1 MAEVLF
7 VVTSHAQLGATGKAT
22 GLWLEELAA
31 PWYAVQDAGHLPTLA
46 SPQGGRVPVDP
57 GSDQPGQARP
67 TSVERFLNDP
77 EAMYMLDNARP
88 LADMRWQEFEAFFLP
103 GGHGVMWDLPD
114 DTRLAQMLGAAADD
128 GRIIAAVCHG
138 PAGLVNVRRLDG
150 APLVA
155 GRRVACFTDSE
166 EAAVGLTDTVPFL
179 LASKLASLGAVLSAG
194 PDFQPHAVRDANL
207 ITGQNPASSEAA
219 ARLLVTALAEQ
230 ATTLD
235 Q

>member
-7 VVTSHAQLGATGKAT
+7 VVTSHAELGATGRKT

-31 PWYAVQDAGHLPTLA
+31 PWYAVQDAGHLPSLA
-46 SPQGGRVPVDP
+46 SPKGGRVPVDP
-57 GSDQPGQARP
+57 RSEQAEQRP
-67 TSVERFLNDP
+67 SSVERFLNDP
-77 EAMYMLDNARP
+77 EAMYRLDNATP
-88 LADMRWQEFEAFFLP
+88 LTDIRWQEFEAIFLP

-114 DTRLAQMLGAAADD
+114 NAQLAQILNAAADA

-138 PAGLVNVRRLDG
+138 PAGLVNACRLDG
-150 APLVA
+150 QPLVSQ
-155 GRRVACFTDSE
+155 RRLACFTDSE
-166 EAAVGLTDTVPFL
+166 EAAAGLTDTVPFL
-179 LASKLASLGAVLSAG
+179 LASRLKSLGALLSAG
-194 PDFQPHAVRDANL
+194 PDFQPYAVRDGNL

-230 ATTLD
+230 ATTVD

>member
-7 VVTSHAQLGATGKAT
+7 VVTSHDQLGGTGRKT

-31 PWYAVQDAGHLPTLA
+31 PWYAVQDAGHLPSLA
-46 SPQGGRVPVDP
+46 SPLGGRVPVDP
-57 GSDQPGQARP
+57 GSEQKDQRP
-67 TSVERFLNDP
+67 SSVERFLNDP
-77 EAMYMLDNARP
+77 EAMYRLDNASP
-88 LADMRWQEFEAFFLP
+88 LAEIRWQEFEAFFLP

-114 DTRLAQMLGAAADD
+114 NARLAQILSAAADD

-138 PAGLVNVRRLDG
+138 PAGLVGARRLDG
-150 APLVA
+150 EPLVL
-155 GRRVACFTDSE
+155 GRRLACFTDSE
-166 EAAVGLTDTVPFL
+166 EAAVGLTDAVPFL
-179 LASKLASLGAVLSAG
+179 LASRLTSLGAQLSAG
-194 PDFQPHAVRDANL
+194 PDFQPYAVRDGSL

-230 ATTLD
+230 ATTVD